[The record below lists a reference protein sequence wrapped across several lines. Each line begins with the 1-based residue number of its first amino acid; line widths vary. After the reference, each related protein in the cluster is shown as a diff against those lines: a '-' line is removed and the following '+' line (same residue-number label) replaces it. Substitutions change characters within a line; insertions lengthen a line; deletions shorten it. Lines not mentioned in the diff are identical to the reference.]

1 MRKILILGAGA
12 GGTIVANMLRKEL
25 KESEW
30 QITIIDRD
38 ERHHYQAGYLFIP
51 FGVYGEQDVLKP
63 KKEFIPQD
71 VDFVIDKVVKIDAAQ
86 RRVETLKGQYDYDWL
101 VIATGCDIQ
110 PSEINGMLDGWR
122 KDIFDFYTLEGAL
135 ALRKHL
141 KYFSSGKVVLNIAE
155 FPYKCPIAP
164 LEFVFMAD
172 WFFTVNGVR
181 DKVEIEF
188 VTPLDNVFTKPVAAK
203 TLAVVAAKKNI
214 KVTPY
219 FDLAQVNAGEK
230 TIESH
235 KGQKVAYDLLVA
247 IPPNMGAKALIDS
260 EVSDPVGFVPTD
272 KHTLKASKFDRI
284 YVTAGDTTNVPTSKA
299 GSVAHYMAYTLVE
312 NLVREI
318 DGHPPLPKFDGHATC
333 FLASGFEKAILLD
346 FNYAVTTEQM
356 ILDRLDRL
364 ETQIAPLTA
373 SARDLGELRE
383 ELAPRVN
390 EAVQALIVELADVE
404 ADFQLE
410 DLLFLIKKMMRN
422 IRNLDFA
429 LDQMKNL
436 IDFALTAEPLL
447 KSSVPQVISF
457 LDDLEQRGVLRL
469 LRTGMEVL
477 KKVGASYSAEE
488 LQQTADG
495 MVRLAGILKKL
506 TAPEALDLLERAAE
520 LPSRVNVAGA
530 SAIGPWGM
538 LRGMG
543 DPQVQQG
550 LGVLLE
556 LTKGLAE
563 KKSCST

>member
-1 MRKILILGAGA
+1 
-12 GGTIVANMLRKEL
+12 MLRKEL

-284 YVTAGDTTNVPTSKA
+284 YVIGDTTNVPTSKA

-373 SARDLGELRE
+373 SARALGELRE

-530 SAIGPWGM
+530 PAIGPWGM